1 MRFVT
6 VSLFVA
12 AGLGLMQCAS
22 GQTQTQAPPLLD
34 GSPLPL
40 QASTRIE
47 PRPASNASPR
57 AADQAALPLQPD
69 AQLSGTPLFSTV
81 WSEAMK
87 EGASQAPPPWFDRVR
102 PMVEM
107 QRQH

>member
-6 VSLFVA
+6 VSLFVV
-12 AGLGLMQCAS
+12 AGFSLMQGAL
-22 GQTQTQAPPLLD
+22 GQTHGQALVD

-40 QASTRIE
+40 KAATRIE
-47 PRPASNASPR
+47 TRPEREASPG
-57 AADQAALPLQPD
+57 AGDQAALPLQPD
-69 AQLSGTPLFSTV
+69 AQLSGTPLASTV

-87 EGASQAPPPWFDRVR
+87 ERAPQAPPRWFDRVR

-107 QRQH
+107 QR